1 MPYNPQLSIQGV
13 QEVMARN
20 NRRIA
25 TMETGGA
32 AEDAVRDAIIA
43 LHRHVVQIIHVD
55 TGTLRASQRM
65 EVDGLEGMVFI
76 DPSARNPR
84 GKTRPVEYGVY
95 EHARGGEHAFYDR
108 TQSEIGEQVKAQV
121 TTKIKEA
128 VIYAK

>member
-1 MPYNPQLSIQGV
+1 MPYNPQLSIQGI

-25 TMETGGA
+25 TMQTGGA

-43 LHRHVVQIIHVD
+43 LHRYVVSIIHVD
-55 TGTLRASQRM
+55 QGALRAAQRM
-65 EVDGLEGMVFI
+65 ELEGLSGYIHI
-76 DPSARNPR
+76 DPGASNPR
-84 GKTRPVEYGVY
+84 GKTKPVEYGVY

-108 TQSEIGEQVKAQV
+108 TVAEIGDQVKADV
-121 TTKIKEA
+121 TQKIKEA